1 MEKSE
6 KVVKPVER
14 DALEPIDSERLTL
27 FEEAN
32 VFVDGAFALS
42 VDSRR
47 ASACKPNSPASML
60 SFSSSA
66 SSLSPKSRPRTFF
79 AYEASKSSRGR
90 GSGRSSVAALDSML
104 VVAVFQL
111 ATAPLANHVSRRMEA
126 EADWKALQVT
136 ADPTALEGLM
146 LGFSTTGLGDPDPP
160 GWVQLIVGTHP
171 TLADRIELIELMGR
185 YADIADLK
193 DFTRLPSLVYGDS
206 VTLDFSSVIGLPSR

>member
-1 MEKSE
+1 LEKSE

-47 ASACKPNSPASML
+47 ASTCKPNSPASML

-66 SSLSPKSRPRTFF
+66 SSLPPKSRPRTFF

-104 VVAVFQL
+104 VVAVFL
-111 ATAPLANHVSRRMEA
+111 LFLGLTSSAVVVLVAAS
-126 EADWKALQVT
+126 
-136 ADPTALEGLM
+136 LM
-146 LGFSTTGLGDPDPP
+146 LE
-160 GWVQLIVGTHP
+160 VVVGSRT
-171 TLADRIELIELMGR
+171 RCSICELR
-185 YADIADLK
+185 V
-193 DFTRLPSLVYGDS
+193 S
-206 VTLDFSSVIGLPSR
+206 